1 MSINVFHLPD
11 LGEGL
16 TEADILH
23 WLVAEGDTVAM
34 DQPIVEV
41 ETAKSAVEIPSPFEG
56 TVHKLHGAEGET
68 LTVGQSLISVSD
80 GAETPA
86 SEDAPAPATEAS
98 ATESEDSPAPTQ
110 GASYREEERAGTQP
124 SAEES
129 ADDSSDESS
138 GNVLIG
144 YGTTSGGSSRRRRR
158 GKSARTSGG
167 SATGQSGAA
176 SHTHDAL
183 TAAPRMAPTVISPLV
198 RKLAKE
204 HGVDITGLTGTG
216 PGGLILRQDIRAALD
231 QVDDQRRRSDAA
243 GPAPT
248 GLATPPPAPPAPAA
262 PAAPG
267 SAAHHTSVPPTP
279 SKGWPATAA
288 DPGHS
293 TLPPHASAARGGMR
307 TGEAGAETAAS
318 ANVAGTHGQNV
329 DSRTGL
335 AVAQRE
341 PVKGVRK
348 AISDAMTRSR
358 TEIPEATIWVDVDAT
373 ELLNLRASYKA
384 KDPENAPSLLALLAR
399 FTLAGLRAYP
409 QLCSR
414 LETHEDGTRSIVR
427 FDGVNLGLAV
437 ESERGLLVPN
447 LRNADQLNTVELNQR
462 MREVIEVARSG
473 KASPSELSGS
483 TFTLNNYGVFGTDGA
498 TPIINHPEVGILG
511 IGRIID
517 KPWVVNGELAVRKVT
532 TLTLAFDHRVCDGGS
547 AGGFLRFV
555 ADAVEDPTSAFLR
568 M

>member
-41 ETAKSAVEIPSPFEG
+41 ETAKSAVEIPSPVEG

-80 GAETPA
+80 GAEAPA
-86 SEDAPAPATEAS
+86 SEDAPAPTAEAS
-98 ATESEDSPAPTQ
+98 AAESDDSPEPTQ

-129 ADDSSDESS
+129 ADDESDESS

-204 HGVDITGLTGTG
+204 HGVDITALTGTG
-216 PGGLILRQDIRAALD
+216 PGGLIMRQDIRAAMD

-248 GLATPPPAPPAPAA
+248 GLATAPPAPPAPAA
-262 PAAPG
+262 PAP
-267 SAAHHTSVPPTP
+267 
-279 SKGWPATAA
+279 WPANAS

-293 TLPPHASAARGGMR
+293 TVPTRGG
-307 TGEAGAETAAS
+307 AAPAAAAAAAS
-318 ANVAGTHGQNV
+318 SNVGGTHGQDV

-335 AVAQRE
+335 TVAQRE

-414 LETHEDGTRSIVR
+414 IETHEDGTRSIAR

-447 LRNADQLNTVELNQR
+447 LRNADKLSTLELNQR

-547 AGGFLRFV
+547 AGGFLRFI

>member
-16 TEADILH
+16 TEAEILH

-56 TVHKLHGAEGET
+56 TVHQLHGSEGET
-68 LTVGQSLISVSD
+68 LTVGQSLISISD
-80 GAETPA
+80 GAEPPA
-86 SEDAPAPATEAS
+86 SEDGPAPAADS
-98 ATESEDSPAPTQ
+98 SGSPAPTQ

-158 GKSARTSGG
+158 GKSASRSGG

-176 SHTHDAL
+176 SHTHEAL

-204 HGVDITGLTGTG
+204 HGVEITALTGTG
-216 PGGLILRQDIRAALD
+216 PGGLIMRQDVLTAMD

-248 GLATPPPAPPAPAA
+248 GLATPPAAPPAPTA
-262 PAAPG
+262 PAP
-267 SAAHHTSVPPTP
+267 
-279 SKGWPATAA
+279 WPANAS

-293 TLPPHASAARGGMR
+293 MPAKGGSATAP
-307 TGEAGAETAAS
+307 AAS
-318 ANVAGTHGQNV
+318 SSPNAGGTHGQGV

-348 AISDAMTRSR
+348 AISEAMTRSR

-373 ELLNLRASYKA
+373 ELLNLRAGYKA

-414 LETHEDGTRSIVR
+414 IETHEDGTRSIVR

-447 LRNADQLNTVELNQR
+447 LRNADRLSTLELNQR

-473 KASPSELSGS
+473 KASPAELSGS

-555 ADAVEDPTSAFLR
+555 ADAVEDPNSAFLR

>member
-80 GAETPA
+80 GAEAPA
-86 SEDAPAPATEAS
+86 SEDAPAPAVDTSS
-98 ATESEDSPAPTQ
+98 ADSPAPTQ

-144 YGTTSGGSSRRRRR
+144 YGTTAGGSSRRRRR
-158 GKSARTSGG
+158 GKSASRSGG

-204 HGVDITGLTGTG
+204 HGVDITALTGTG
-216 PGGLILRQDIRAALD
+216 PGGLIMRQDIRAAMD
-231 QVDDQRRRSDAA
+231 QVDDQRRRSDSA

-248 GLATPPPAPPAPAA
+248 GLATAPPAPPAPTA
-262 PAAPG
+262 PAP
-267 SAAHHTSVPPTP
+267 
-279 SKGWPATAA
+279 WPANAS

-293 TLPPHASAARGGMR
+293 TIPARGG
-307 TGEAGAETAAS
+307 TAPVPAAAS
-318 ANVAGTHGQNV
+318 SSNAGGTHGQDV

-348 AISDAMTRSR
+348 AISEAMTRSR

-414 LETHEDGTRSIVR
+414 IETHEDGTRSIVR

-447 LRNADQLNTVELNQR
+447 LRNADQLSTVELNQR

>member
-68 LTVGQSLISVSD
+68 LTVGQALIAVSD
-80 GAETPA
+80 GAEPPA
-86 SEDAPAPATEAS
+86 SEGTAAPAAEAAPTHS
-98 ATESEDSPAPTQ
+98 AQSPEPTQ

-158 GKSARTSGG
+158 GKSARASGG
-167 SATGQSGAA
+167 SATGQAGAA

-183 TAAPRMAPTVISPLV
+183 TTAPRMAPTVISPLV

-204 HGVDITGLTGTG
+204 HGVDITSLSGTG
-216 PGGLILRQDIRAALD
+216 PGGLIMRQDIRSALE
-231 QVDDQRRRSDAA
+231 QVDDQRRRSDSA

-248 GLATPPPAPPAPAA
+248 GLATPPPAPPVPTAPAA
-262 PAAPG
+262 PAPPAP
-267 SAAHHTSVPPTP
+267 
-279 SKGWPATAA
+279 WPANAS

-293 TLPPHASAARGGMR
+293 FPTRGGAAPV
-307 TGEAGAETAAS
+307 AGAAAAS
-318 ANVAGTHGQNV
+318 NVGAPHGRDV
-329 DSRTGL
+329 DARTGL

-373 ELLNLRASYKA
+373 ELLTLRASYKA
-384 KDPENAPSLLALLAR
+384 KDPQNAPSLLALLAR

-414 LETHEDGTRSIVR
+414 WETHEDGTRSIAR

-447 LRNADQLNTVELNQR
+447 LRNADQLTTVELNRR

-473 KASPSELSGS
+473 KASPSELTGS

-547 AGGFLRFV
+547 AGGFLRFI

>member
-16 TEADILH
+16 TEAEILH

-56 TVHKLHGAEGET
+56 TVHQLHGAEGET

-80 GAETPA
+80 GAETPV
-86 SEDAPAPATEAS
+86 SDDT
-98 ATESEDSPAPTQ
+98 DGSPQPTQ

-129 ADDSSDESS
+129 ADDNSDESS

-144 YGTTSGGSSRRRRR
+144 YGTTSAGSSRRRRR
-158 GKSARTSGG
+158 GKSASRSGG

-176 SHTHDAL
+176 SHTHEAL
-183 TAAPRMAPTVISPLV
+183 TTSPRMAPTVISPLV
-198 RKLAKE
+198 RKLARE
-204 HGVDITGLTGTG
+204 HGVDITALTGSG
-216 PGGLILRQDIRAALD
+216 PGGLIMRQDVMNAMD
-231 QVDDQRRRSDAA
+231 QVDDQRRRSDSA

-248 GLATPPPAPPAPAA
+248 GLAAAPSAPSAPSAPAP
-262 PAAPG
+262 
-267 SAAHHTSVPPTP
+267 
-279 SKGWPATAA
+279 WPANAS

-293 TLPPHASAARGGMR
+293 LPPAKASG
-307 TGEAGAETAAS
+307 
-318 ANVAGTHGQNV
+318 VAGTAAASSTSGAACEQGV

-335 AVAQRE
+335 TVMQRE

-348 AISDAMTRSR
+348 AISEAMTRSR

-373 ELLNLRASYKA
+373 ELLNLRAHYKA

-399 FTLAGLRAYP
+399 FTLAGLRAFP

-414 LETHEDGTRSIVR
+414 IETHEDGTKSILR

-447 LRNADQLNTVELNQR
+447 LRNADRLSTTELNQR

-473 KASPSELSGS
+473 KASPAELSGS

-511 IGRIID
+511 IGRIVD

-547 AGGFLRFV
+547 AGGFLRFI